1 MTRSGAMTAG
11 QAREL
16 LGLPLGADAAAL
28 GRAYRTAVKAAH
40 PDLRGGD
47 AERLRQVIEAHRV
60 LKSLAEARL
69 AFTPATRAKPPEPQ
83 TFGLKITLREAL
95 FGGQRPVTV
104 ADGRTLNVRL
114 PRGLRPG
121 DALKLARMGQDGADI
136 VALVSIEKADGV
148 EVKGDHLWI
157 EVCARVSQL
166 KPGKR
171 LEVDTPRGRR
181 AIVAPEGAAEGLS
194 IRLKGQGLP
203 ARGKRPA
210 GDLIVRLSLQT
221 EETASKKLL
230 RRFSA
235 RWAA

>member
-16 LGLPLGADAAAL
+16 LGLPVGADAAAL
-28 GRAYRTAVKAAH
+28 ASAYRTAVKAAH

-47 AERLRQVIEAHRV
+47 AERLRHVIEAHRV

-69 AFTPATRAKPPEPQ
+69 AFTPAMRAKPPEPQ

-95 FGGQRPVTV
+95 FGGRRPVTV

-114 PRGLRPG
+114 PKGLRPG
-121 DALKLARMGQDGADI
+121 DALKLARLGRDGADI
-136 VALVSIEKADGV
+136 VARVSFENADGV

-157 EVCARVSQL
+157 EVSARVSQL